1 MSMMM
6 MERKWK
12 RQNIGQ
18 NHSKMKDIQMVESIK
33 IGFKS
38 LQTQKHL
45 NQSVFN
51 REGINQTWYI
61 ADKKNWE
68 PQERQ
73 FSPSSS
79 WSSLESSQPNPRFK
93 SSTST
98 HTHKGKSCTGVTLNN
113 VICKKKNHVTTSKT
127 IGATHWPPLMTKS
140 HAYRV
145 R

>member
-6 MERKWK
+6 MARKWK

-51 REGINQTWYI
+51 REGINTLLV
-61 ADKKNWE
+61 KKLGTSRE
-68 PQERQ
+68 AIFTILFLI
-73 FSPSSS
+73 FSRVKPTQSSI
-79 WSSLESSQPNPRFK
+79 Q
-93 SSTST
+93 
-98 HTHKGKSCTGVTLNN
+98 
-113 VICKKKNHVTTSKT
+113 I
-127 IGATHWPPLMTKS
+127 
-140 HAYRV
+140 
-145 R
+145 

>member
-1 MSMMM
+1 MFLLCFSLLLRTSISYWQFVSPWIQLSCIEIIVNQTKCQCMMM

-51 REGINQTWYI
+51 REGINTLLV
-61 ADKKNWE
+61 KKLGTSRE
-68 PQERQ
+68 AIFTILFLI
-73 FSPSSS
+73 FSRVKPTQSSI
-79 WSSLESSQPNPRFK
+79 Q
-93 SSTST
+93 
-98 HTHKGKSCTGVTLNN
+98 
-113 VICKKKNHVTTSKT
+113 I
-127 IGATHWPPLMTKS
+127 
-140 HAYRV
+140 
-145 R
+145 

>member
-61 ADKKNWE
+61 ADKK
-68 PQERQ
+68 
-73 FSPSSS
+73 
-79 WSSLESSQPNPRFK
+79 
-93 SSTST
+93 
-98 HTHKGKSCTGVTLNN
+98 TGNLKRGNF
-113 VICKKKNHVTTSKT
+113 H
-127 IGATHWPPLMTKS
+127 HPLLDLL
-140 HAYRV
+140 
-145 R
+145 

>member
-51 REGINQTWYI
+51 REGINTLLV
-61 ADKKNWE
+61 KKTGNLK
-68 PQERQ
+68 RGN
-73 FSPSSS
+73 FHHALLDL
-79 WSSLESSQPNPRFK
+79 LESQANPILD
-93 SSTST
+93 SNLAHL
-98 HTHKGKSCTGVTLNN
+98 HTPIKAKVVLE
-113 VICKKKNHVTTSKT
+113 
-127 IGATHWPPLMTKS
+127 
-140 HAYRV
+140 
-145 R
+145 